1 MKGNDNKMKNE
12 HDWDQQSVIKIYLKP
27 NKHVF
32 ALKIDK

>member
-1 MKGNDNKMKNE
+1 MKNK

-32 ALKIDK
+32 ELKIDK